1 MLVCRCVRLFTTPWT
16 VAFQSPLFKEFSWQE
31 YWSRFPFPT
40 PEGLSNPGTKLLS
53 FKSPELSGRFFTT
66 VPPGKSHF
74 NYKEE
79 LQYKYSGSQTE
90 QKKSKVTYQK
100 LSLTTTFPLLV
111 CYM

>member
-31 YWSRFPFPT
+31 YWSRFQFPT

-53 FKSPELSGRFFTT
+53 FKSAELSGRFFTT
-66 VPPGKSHF
+66 VPGKSHF

-90 QKKSKVTYQK
+90 QKESKVTYQK
-100 LSLTTTFPLLV
+100 IS
-111 CYM
+111 